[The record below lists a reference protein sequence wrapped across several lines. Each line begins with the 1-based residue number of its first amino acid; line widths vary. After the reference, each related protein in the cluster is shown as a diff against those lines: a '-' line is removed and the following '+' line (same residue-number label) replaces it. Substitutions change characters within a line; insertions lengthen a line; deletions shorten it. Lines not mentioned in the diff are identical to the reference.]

1 MMEARAGVALLI
13 AATAMAA
20 CVPMPCARQVRCGA
34 PAPAPPPAAIPDPAP
49 ATSPAPLPPLV
60 VEQPPD
66 SLPLVLRSGRYD
78 VPDPLMRLPLGEPVT
93 ISATSVS
100 VPALLVAL
108 GESLGISLVV
118 DPEVD
123 GRITVNF
130 QEVPAR
136 DALRVVLAQAG
147 LFIAA
152 GPPEVQWAPVVFYAI
167 PTDIE
172 TASVET
178 IQERFNVS
186 RAMAEFLVRSRIR
199 P

>member
-1 MMEARAGVALLI
+1 MMQARPGLALVI
-13 AATAMAA
+13 AATAIAA
-20 CVPMPCARQVRCGA
+20 CVPAPCARQLRCAA
-34 PAPAPPPAAIPDPAP
+34 PAPAPPPAAMPHPAP
-49 ATSPAPLPPLV
+49 ATPSAPLPPLV

-78 VPDPLMRLPLGEPVT
+78 VADPLMRLPLGEPVT
-93 ISATSVS
+93 LSATSVS
-100 VPALLVAL
+100 VPALLIAL

-136 DALRVVLAQAG
+136 DALRVVLAQTG

-152 GPPEVQWAPVVFYAI
+152 GPPEVPWAPVVFYAI

-178 IQERFNVS
+178 IQARFNVS
-186 RAMAEFLVRSRIR
+186 RAMAEFLVRSRVR